1 MFRYESAARS
11 LCPSR
16 QLVAVD
22 HGTDSNLL
30 LSKGVIQ
37 DERKAHAGLAQLLRN
52 VVQSDR

>member
-1 MFRYESAARS
+1 MFRYQSAARS
-11 LCPSR
+11 LSPSR

-52 VVQSDR
+52 VVQSNR